1 MKVVNPIYARAFA
14 SDFSAHLSSLGA
26 QKIKHSHLLSAY
38 EMLAKTGFAF
48 IEGNNRKLDAAT
60 ACLYHILQE
69 RSARVSRKNVYEAAK
84 ASLFEKYRSL
94 RIPCFVDQCD
104 AHKTE
109 VCQGAGKD
117 DAYWYETQWVDW
129 IEEKANSVLS
139 EARNLKGLAN
149 LTSEELRNLRHD
161 VIADFLA
168 LWRLVDQISE
178 SPYGAEALVNQQ
190 SLLNETNQGM
200 QVFLDFFKQQIR
212 ILDAGL
218 PPKEETPTLTDM
230 AVAFRLQ
237 GLNIADHIVGQDLSA
252 MARLPDSEAQEVL
265 KNSRFKIRL
274 ALE

>member
-14 SDFSAHLSSLGA
+14 SNFSAHLSSLGV

-48 IEGNNRKLDAAT
+48 IEGNNRKLDAST

-69 RSARVSRKNVYEAAK
+69 RSARVSRKNVYEATK
-84 ASLFEKYRSL
+84 AALFNKFRDL
-94 RIPCFVDQCD
+94 RIPCFVDPSD

-109 VCQGAGKD
+109 VCQGIGKD

-129 IEEKANSVLS
+129 IEEKASSVLS

-161 VIADFLA
+161 VIADFLG

-178 SPYGAEALVNQQ
+178 SPYGAEALANQQ
-190 SLLNETNQGM
+190 QLLSETNQGM
-200 QVFLDFFKQQIR
+200 QVFIDFFKQQIR
-212 ILDAGL
+212 ILEAGI
-218 PPKEETPTLTDM
+218 PPREELPTLTDM
-230 AVAFRLQ
+230 AVVSRLQ
-237 GLNIADHIVGQDLSA
+237 GLNIADYLVIQDLSA
-252 MARLPDSEAQEVL
+252 MARLTDSEAQEVL
-265 KNSRFKIRL
+265 KNSRFKITL